1 REEESLKLIFM
12 LNTVLYA
19 MYLNPVSFFRDFIKK
34 YLMNVLIC
42 LRIPG
47 SMDATGSLGS
57 KVVLPCN
64 LPTMP
69 ASPRKVRIQWVKLEK
84 DKPVLVAQGGQIRVW
99 SEFIGRVS
107 VPSDPLSLGHASLTI
122 TKLRVR
128 DAGPYLCKVTQ
139 GLEEKQNVVHLSVSG
154 VVFHYRANSSRY
166 SLDFKKA
173 TEACLSVN
181 ASMAT
186 ADQLT
191 AAFQDGFDQC
201 DAGWLADYTV
211 RYPIIKPR
219 PGCEGDLLQ
228 RPGVRTYG
236 RRDPTER
243 YDVYCFVDEL
253 QEKITWKEAKAECEK
268 HDAVLASPGQL
279 FAAWRA
285 GLSRCDYSWL
295 SDGSVRYP
303 MNIPLPQCGGSLLG
317 VRTLYKYTNQTGFPD
332 PTDKHGAF
340 CFKGL
345 S

>member
-1 REEESLKLIFM
+1 M
-12 LNTVLYA
+12 HVA
-19 MYLNPVSFFRDFIKK
+19 
-34 YLMNVLIC
+34 
-42 LRIPG
+42 
-47 SMDATGSLGS
+47 GSLGS
-57 KVVLPCN
+57 NVELPCN

-69 ASPRKVRIQWVKLEK
+69 ASPSGPSATSTPGPLLDEKVRVQWVKLEK
-84 DKPVLVAQGGQIRVW
+84 DKPVLVAQDGQIRVW
-99 SEFIGRVS
+99 KEFIGRVS
-107 VPSDPLSLGHASLTI
+107 VPSNPPSLGHASLTI
-122 TKLRVR
+122 TRLRVT

-166 SLDFKKA
+166 ALDFKKA

-191 AAFQDGFDQC
+191 AAFHDGLDQC
-201 DAGWLADYTV
+201 DAGWLTDYTV
-211 RYPIIKPR
+211 RYPIRQPR
-219 PGCEGDLLQ
+219 PGCEGDLLH

-243 YDVYCFVDEL
+243 YDVYCFADEL
-253 QEKITWKEAKAECEK
+253 QGEVFYPSSITEKITWQEAKAECEK

-285 GLSRCDYSWL
+285 GLSRCDYGWL

-303 MNIPLPQCGGSLLG
+303 MNIPLPQCGGGLLG

-340 CFKGL
+340 CFKG
-345 S
+345 SS